1 MEITKQVKL
10 INTSIEEDFT
20 NQRETLEKAMAD
32 LRQQKKDEQSKKEN
46 LAVDIKEDLARIE
59 RIEDDLR

>member
-1 MEITKQVKL
+1 
-10 INTSIEEDFT
+10 
-20 NQRETLEKAMAD
+20 MAD

>member
-20 NQRETLEKAMAD
+20 NQRETLEKSYGRFKAA
-32 LRQQKKDEQSKKEN
+32 E
-46 LAVDIKEDLARIE
+46 E
-59 RIEDDLR
+59 R